1 MSTPKSHRSHES
13 QLEFGP
19 TNPFV
24 VQILASEADNVDE
37 IKLSLSLL
45 TPPTLPANIST
56 LRWFTFYDGK
66 LQRQQKHDAIE
77 EEKNKCVLNDKAWQS
92 HKTSNRTSPGG
103 RSQTDIDTDTSPWLN
118 MNMKKKIQ
126 KLWAFYYSESRVLT
140 LSAIVDST
148 LSLRTTSF
156 NLKLYFF
163 FSLSSPSYC
172 LRYAAT
178 PTADVLQG
186 ASTSR
191 EAPLFSFL
199 ASHAPNDGC
208 ENS

>member
-56 LRWFTFYDGK
+56 LRWFTFCDGK

-118 MNMKKKIQ
+118 MNMKKKNKNCELSIIP
-126 KLWAFYYSESRVLT
+126 RVV
-140 LSAIVDST
+140 SAIVDST

>member
-56 LRWFTFYDGK
+56 LRWFTFCDGK

-103 RSQTDIDTDTSPWLN
+103 RSQTDIDTDTSTWLN
-118 MNMKKKIQ
+118 MNMKKKQ
-126 KLWAFYYSESRVLT
+126 KLWAFYYSESRV
-140 LSAIVDST
+140 SHRRFDIVSSDD
-148 LSLRTTSF
+148 LIQF
-156 NLKLYFF
+156 KIIFF
-163 FSLSSPSYC
+163 FLAVFSIILLTICCNAHSRRFARCINFARSP
-172 LRYAAT
+172 T
-178 PTADVLQG
+178 I
-186 ASTSR
+186 
-191 EAPLFSFL
+191 LFSGL
-199 ASHAPNDGC
+199 ART
-208 ENS
+208 EWRLRK